1 MNKKFN
7 MKIQL
12 LSFPGCPN
20 AEPALHAL
28 REAMALDK
36 VGDAIEEIDVSRPD
50 APAWVKGWGSPTI
63 LIEDADVSGETRST
77 SEVSCRLYQ
86 GGAPSVA
93 RIRARIAAAR
103 GNAVLPA
110 PMRSRVPLIGGI
122 AAALAASACCLV
134 PAILAI
140 VGVSGAGVASTLAPL
155 RPYFLV
161 ATAIALG
168 TGFWFIYRPSQ
179 AVDDCGCGTPK
190 SRRWSRVGLW
200 LSTVLIIGIAGYPL
214 VFDATASVHGTAR
227 GVAETKLHVTGMDCK
242 ACTKTLAKRLA
253 RVAGVA
259 TVDVDYDHALAIVT
273 HDGKRDL
280 SKELVEAIEDAGY
293 EATVV
298 R

>member
-1 MNKKFN
+1 MSKKFN

-77 SEVSCRLYQ
+77 SEASCRLYQ

-93 RIRARIAAAR
+93 QIRARIAAAR
-103 GNAVLPA
+103 GNAILPA

-122 AAALAASACCLV
+122 AAALASACCLV
-134 PAILAI
+134 PSILAI
-140 VGVSGAGVASTLAPL
+140 VGVSGMGVASTLAPL

-168 TGFWFIYRPSQ
+168 AGFWFAYRPSR
-179 AVDDCGCGTPK
+179 AVDDCGCQSGG
-190 SRRWSRVGLW
+190 R
-200 LSTVLIIGIAGYPL
+200 I
-214 VFDATASVHGTAR
+214 
-227 GVAETKLHVTGMDCK
+227 HVTGARAEHQAARRSPQATCCCS
-242 ACTKTLAKRLA
+242 CTPTRRSLPMRLPA
-253 RVAGVA
+253 RSPSSI
-259 TVDVDYDHALAIVT
+259 TQP
-273 HDGKRDL
+273 
-280 SKELVEAIEDAGY
+280 
-293 EATVV
+293 
-298 R
+298 

>member
-1 MNKKFN
+1 

-20 AEPALHAL
+20 AQPALHAL

-36 VGDAIEEIDVSRPD
+36 VDDAIEEIDVSRPD

-63 LIEDADVSGETRST
+63 LIDGIDVTGETRSP
-77 SEVSCRLYQ
+77 SEASCRLYQ
-86 GGAPSVA
+86 GGAPSA
-93 RIRARIAAAR
+93 TQIRARIAAAR
-103 GNAVLPA
+103 GNGVKPA

-168 TGFWFIYRPSQ
+168 AGFWFAYRPSRP
-179 AVDDCGCGTPK
+179 VDDCGCGTPK
-190 SRRWSRVGLW
+190 GRRWSRVGLW

-214 VFDATASVHGTAR
+214 VFDATASEHGTAR

-242 ACTKTLAKRLA
+242 ACTKTLAKRLS
-253 RVAGVA
+253 RVPGVV
-259 TVDVDYDHALAIVT
+259 TVDVDYDHQLAVVT

-280 SKELVEAIEDAGY
+280 GTELIAAVEDAGY
-293 EATVV
+293 EATVA

>member
-1 MNKKFN
+1 

-20 AEPALHAL
+20 AEPALRAL
-28 REAMALDK
+28 REALALDK
-36 VGDAIEEIDVSRPD
+36 VADAIEEIDVSRPD

-63 LIEDADVSGETRST
+63 LIDDSDVTGETRST
-77 SEVSCRLYQ
+77 SEASCRLYQ

-93 RIRARIAAAR
+93 QIRARIAAAR
-103 GNAVLPA
+103 GTGVKPA

-168 TGFWFIYRPSQ
+168 AGFWFAYRPSR

-190 SRRWSRVGLW
+190 SRRWSRAGLW

-214 VFDATASVHGTAR
+214 VFDATASEPGTAR

-242 ACTKTLAKRLA
+242 GCTKTLAKRLA
-253 RVAGVA
+253 RVPGVA
-259 TVDVDYDHALAIVT
+259 TVDVDYDHALAVIT

-280 SKELVEAIEDAGY
+280 NSELITAVEDAGY
-293 EATVV
+293 EATVA

>member
-1 MNKKFN
+1 

-20 AEPALHAL
+20 AQPALHAL
-28 REAMALDK
+28 REAVALDK
-36 VGDAIEEIDVSRPD
+36 VGGAIEEIDVSRPD

-63 LIEDADVSGETRST
+63 LIDDIDVTGETRSL
-77 SEVSCRLYQ
+77 SEASCRLYQ

-93 RIRARIAAAR
+93 QIRARIAAAR
-103 GNAVLPA
+103 GSAVTPA

-168 TGFWFIYRPSQ
+168 AGFWFAYRPSR
-179 AVDDCGCGTPK
+179 AINDRDDCGCGTPK

-227 GVAETKLHVTGMDCK
+227 GVAEIKLHVTGMDCK
-242 ACTKTLAKRLA
+242 ACTKTLAKRLS
-253 RVAGVA
+253 RVPGVA
-259 TVDVDYDHALAIVT
+259 TVEVDYDHQLAVVT

-280 SKELVEAIEDAGY
+280 GTELIAAVEDAGY
-293 EATVV
+293 EATAV